1 MNTTALPNIDF
12 EGKLVVAKNGKYR
25 CPHGCHTGSY
35 PAPAWRTEK
44 GFRQHMERCPAS
56 PSGQARKAVLISL
69 NAEQAAQRG
78 KEEMA
83 ARGLRIGDE
92 IFYTG
97 YQVTGPTHVHRG
109 ERRVRVRYEELRTYF
124 GAAVRIESFSW
135 LGALVLNGSI
145 PVSNLCGSLAE
156 AKDKAATAQKSHQE
170 HIEFAAAVR

>member
-25 CPHGCHTGSY
+25 CPHNCHTGSY

-56 PSGQARKAVLISL
+56 PSGRARKAVLTAL
-69 NAEQAAQRG
+69 NAEQAGLRG
-78 KEEMA
+78 EEEMA

-97 YQVTGPTHVHRG
+97 YTVTGPTHVQRG
-109 ERRVRVRYEELRTYF
+109 DRRVRVRYEELRTYF
-124 GAAVRIESFSW
+124 GAKGRIESFSW
-135 LGALVLNGSI
+135 LGALVLNGCI
-145 PVSNLCGSLAE
+145 PVSKLCNSFTE
-156 AKDKAATAQKSHQE
+156 AKCKAADDQKEYQQHL
-170 HIEFAAAVR
+170 EFSAAVR